1 MVSSFRSV
9 QGNKFLLSFFMLHS
23 SSSSSSSTLWKLFSS
38 TLSKFQSAFEIKKKN
53 YFEYDI
59 LWIIK
64 DTFTYQI
71 NLQWKT
77 NWLPKK
83 KSKMKRHFLKAAQVA
98 LMSLK
103 CVTSN
108 SVTRFGDMLPLWL
121 FFSVDLV
128 FSKILQILWYSL
140 YAIWQIFSVVNNVQ
154 HRANN
159 LSILSHWY

>member
-9 QGNKFLLSFFMLHS
+9 QGNKFLLSFFMLQ
-23 SSSSSSSTLWKLFSS
+23 SSSSSTLWKLFSS

-53 YFEYDI
+53 YFECDI

-64 DTFTYQI
+64 DTFTSQI

-83 KSKMKRHFLKAAQVA
+83 KSKMNRHFLKATQVA

-108 SVTRFGDMLPLWL
+108 SVTRFGDMFPLWL
-121 FFSVDLV
+121 FFRVDLV